1 MLAQGVNEGDA
12 APEFELPE
20 ASERMVNLK
29 DQIKKGSVILIF
41 YPADWG
47 MMCTVEIKMFKCL
60 SSQFAEQKARLL
72 GICTNST
79 AVHRSFKEHLG
90 IEFPLLSDIDGRVS
104 QLYGVLAGEEG
115 YLKGRCER
123 AVFVIDSTRVVRF
136 KWVGPDPAQEPDYD
150 KILEVS
156 KAYAAANQPSRAQ
169 VDRTPESSTS
179 ERV

>member
-12 APEFELPE
+12 APDFELPE
-20 ASERMVNLK
+20 ASETMINLK
-29 DQIKKGSVILIF
+29 DQLRDGSVILIF

-47 MMCTVEIKMFKCL
+47 MMCTVEIKMFKSL
-60 SSQFAEQKARLL
+60 SPQFAEHKARLL

-90 IEFPLLSDIDGRVS
+90 IKFPLLSDSEGSVS

-123 AVFVIDSTRVVRF
+123 AIFVIASDGTVRF

-150 KILEVS
+150 KILEMARACVT
-156 KAYAAANQPSRAQ
+156 ANLSRTQAG
-169 VDRTPESSTS
+169 RTQESST
-179 ERV
+179 VL